1 MSFNRVKNKFSP
13 FERKV
18 WLLVMERKQKGENI
32 SLEQIDEKNL
42 DQVIAMLDGFAS
54 SDASRLKI
62 DVSDEYAQGE
72 VKRQYHHGR
81 CDIGSPW
88 ARGCAFDVLED

>member
-1 MSFNRVKNKFSP
+1 MQI
-13 FERKV
+13 
-18 WLLVMERKQKGENI
+18 KQKGQNI
-32 SLEQIDEKNL
+32 SVDSADNDMNLE
-42 DQVIAMLDGFAS
+42 QVIAMLDGFAA

-62 DVSDEYAQGE
+62 DISDEYEQGE

-88 ARGCAFDVLED
+88 ARGCAFDVLEDEREN

>member
-1 MSFNRVKNKFSP
+1 
-13 FERKV
+13 
-18 WLLVMERKQKGENI
+18 MERKQKGENI

>member
-1 MSFNRVKNKFSP
+1 
-13 FERKV
+13 
-18 WLLVMERKQKGENI
+18 MERKQKGENI

-88 ARGCAFDVLED
+88 AKGCAFDVLED

>member
-1 MSFNRVKNKFSP
+1 
-13 FERKV
+13 
-18 WLLVMERKQKGENI
+18 MERKQKGENI
-32 SLEQIDEKNL
+32 SLEQIDDTNL
-42 DQVIAMLDGFAS
+42 EQVIAMLDGFAS

>member
-1 MSFNRVKNKFSP
+1 
-13 FERKV
+13 
-18 WLLVMERKQKGENI
+18 MERKQKGENI
-32 SLEQIDEKNL
+32 SLEQIDETNL
-42 DQVIAMLDGFAS
+42 EQVIAMLDGFAS

>member
-1 MSFNRVKNKFSP
+1 MQI
-13 FERKV
+13 
-18 WLLVMERKQKGENI
+18 KQNGENI
-32 SLEQIDEKNL
+32 SLEQIDEANL
-42 DQVIAMLDGFAS
+42 EQVISMLDGFAS

-62 DVSDEYAQGE
+62 AVSDEYAQGE
-72 VKRQYHHGR
+72 VKKQYHHGR

>member
-1 MSFNRVKNKFSP
+1 
-13 FERKV
+13 
-18 WLLVMERKQKGENI
+18 MERKQKGENI
-32 SLEQIDEKNL
+32 SVEQIDEANL
-42 DQVIAMLDGFAS
+42 EQVIAMLDGFAS

-62 DVSDEYAQGE
+62 NVSDEYAQGE

>member
-1 MSFNRVKNKFSP
+1 MN
-13 FERKV
+13 
-18 WLLVMERKQKGENI
+18 MERKQRGESI
-32 SLEQIDEKNL
+32 SLEQIDENNL
-42 DQVIAMLDGFAS
+42 DQVIAMLDGFAA

>member
-1 MSFNRVKNKFSP
+1 
-13 FERKV
+13 
-18 WLLVMERKQKGENI
+18 MERKQKGDNI

-42 DQVIAMLDGFAS
+42 EQVIAMLDGFAS

-72 VKRQYHHGR
+72 VKKQYHHGR

>member
-1 MSFNRVKNKFSP
+1 
-13 FERKV
+13 
-18 WLLVMERKQKGENI
+18 MERKQKGENI
-32 SLEQIDEKNL
+32 SLEQIDEANL
-42 DQVIAMLDGFAS
+42 EQVIAMLDGFAS

>member
-1 MSFNRVKNKFSP
+1 MD
-13 FERKV
+13 
-18 WLLVMERKQKGENI
+18 RKQKGQDIYVED
-32 SLEQIDEKNL
+32 IDDKNL
-42 DQVIAMLDGFAS
+42 EQVIAMLDGFAA

-62 DVSDEYAQGE
+62 DVSDEYAEGTENLPHKLYE

-88 ARGCAFDVLED
+88 ARGCAFDVLEDE

>member
-1 MSFNRVKNKFSP
+1 MNRMKNKFSP

-18 WLLVMERKQKGENI
+18 WLLVMERKQNGENI
-32 SLEQIDEKNL
+32 SLEQIDDTNL
-42 DQVIAMLDGFAS
+42 EQVIAMLDGFAS

-62 DVSDEYAQGE
+62 AVSDEYAQGE
-72 VKRQYHHGR
+72 IKRQYHHGR

>member
-1 MSFNRVKNKFSP
+1 MQI
-13 FERKV
+13 
-18 WLLVMERKQKGENI
+18 KQKGQKI
-32 SLEQIDEKNL
+32 SVDQMDDMDLEK
-42 DQVIAMLDGFAS
+42 VIAMLDGFAA

-62 DVSDEYAQGE
+62 DVSDEVRQGE

-88 ARGCAFDVLED
+88 ARGCAFDVLEDEKES